1 MLISA
6 MTVTVA
12 LPLAH
17 SLKDKRMTAKSLIA
31 RVQNRFKVSAAEVE
45 AQDEW
50 CTLVLGLAVVAN
62 ERRHG
67 EQVLEEAL
75 QFIEAEL
82 AGTGEVT
89 GVVDFEG
96 LQEPSDRTPETDV
109 FNGIAYDAASGDIYV
124 TGKNWNKL
132 YKVEI
137 FEKEKGEE

>member
-6 MTVTVA
+6 MTVTVV

-50 CTLVLGLAVVAN
+50 RTLVLCLAVVAN

-75 QFIEAEL
+75 RFIEAEL
-82 AGTGEVT
+82 TGTGEVT
-89 GVVDFEG
+89 GVLRE
-96 LQEPSDRTPETDV
+96 QR
-109 FNGIAYDAASGDIYV
+109 
-124 TGKNWNKL
+124 
-132 YKVEI
+132 
-137 FEKEKGEE
+137 